1 MSESLALE
9 RSALRIS
16 WFDRLLIS
24 VAPEWGM
31 RRVRARATAQLMTR
45 HFEAASFGRRTDGW
59 SRRNTDANAAAAGPS
74 LALLRAQARDL
85 VRNNP
90 WARRGL
96 RRIVTNTVGWGI
108 RPKATGAGA
117 SRVMDLWKQWGETT
131 DCDAAGRLTFYGL
144 QRLAMR
150 TIVESGEV
158 IIRRRMR
165 LRSDGFAVPMQ
176 LQVLEPDHIDTGRNG
191 FIPGIQQGNKVL
203 QGIEF
208 DPIGRRVAYWLFDQH
223 PGGLFVTNAISR
235 RVPAEGVLHI
245 YDQDRAGQ
253 VRGPSWFASVDI
265 RLHDFDE
272 FEDATLMKQKIAA
285 CLAAFVTDVEGDLPT
300 LGPGAAGAD
309 RRTGLPVDAFEPGMI
324 VGLPPGKQVTVAN
337 PPTAS
342 DHQSYSA
349 TSLRGV
355 AAGLGTTY
363 EELTGD
369 YSQVN
374 YSSARMGRNAHM
386 GDVHDWRWN
395 MLIPQFCV
403 PAWEWMVNALI
414 LAGEP
419 VEDSPATWT
428 PAPLPMLDPDK
439 EASATTKAVRA
450 GQMTLDEMVREQGY
464 DPDDY
469 WKEYSDGLKR
479 LDKYGIVLDSDP
491 RKTSGQGQL
500 QASPAIAP
508 TAPTAPTKPADSSS
522 TAEAEGDAETLDASD
537 AP

>member
-1 MSESLALE
+1 MSEDLALE
-9 RSALRIS
+9 RSTLRIS
-16 WFDRLLIS
+16 WFDRLLLS
-24 VAPEWGM
+24 VAPQWGM
-31 RRVRARATAQLMTR
+31 RRVRARAAAQLAVR

-59 SRRNTDANAAAAGPS
+59 SRRNTDANAAAAGSS
-74 LALLRAQARDL
+74 LAVLRAQARDL

-90 WARRGL
+90 WARKGL
-96 RRIVTNTVGWGI
+96 RRLVTNTVGWGI

-117 SRVMDLWKQWGETT
+117 ARVMELWKKWGETT
-131 DCDAAGRLTFYGL
+131 DCDAMGRLTFYGL

-165 LRSDGFAVPMQ
+165 LRSDGLAIPMQ
-176 LQVLEPDHIDTGRNG
+176 LQVLEPDYIDTGRNG
-191 FIPGIQQGNKVL
+191 FIPGIQPGNKLV
-203 QGIEF
+203 QGVEF

-223 PGGLFVTNAISR
+223 PGGLVVTNAISR
-235 RVPAEGVLHI
+235 RVPADGVLHVF
-245 YDQDRAGQ
+245 DQDRAGQ
-253 VRGPSWFASVDI
+253 VRGPSWFASVDV

-285 CLAAFVTDVEGDLPT
+285 CLAAFVTDVEGDLPA
-300 LGPGAAGAD
+300 LGSVGTD
-309 RRTGLPVDAFEPGMI
+309 ERTGLPVDAFEPGMV

-337 PPTAS
+337 PPTAT

-355 AAGLGTTY
+355 AAGLGVTY
-363 EELTGD
+363 EDLTGD

-395 MLIPQFCV
+395 MLIPQFCA
-403 PAWEWMVNALI
+403 PAWEWMLTALI
-414 LAGEP
+414 LAGEN
-419 VEDSPATWT
+419 VEDAPATWT

-439 EASATTKAVRA
+439 EASATTKAVRS

-469 WKEYSDGLKR
+469 WTEYADGLKR

-500 QASPAIAP
+500 QVAPAAAQTSPSP
-508 TAPTAPTKPADSSS
+508 TTPADASSS
-522 TAEAEGDAETLDASD
+522 SATEGEGDAETLDASH